1 MQTSLFKKML
11 EPSYYTASV
20 DSNSMAG
27 QVSHQVV
34 KSSSLRQ
41 VMRAASR
48 FNAAQ
53 PPEAPVSSSTA
64 CSIETENSTTKQTTM
79 TTYRLY
85 NYKTGHLYSDH
96 PTLEGALLSAMF
108 HVEKGQKVKWS
119 GGPHVWFGH
128 VDRQATPKFGVD
140 VVKSETE

>member
-1 MQTSLFKKML
+1 
-11 EPSYYTASV
+11 
-20 DSNSMAG
+20 
-27 QVSHQVV
+27 
-34 KSSSLRQ
+34 
-41 VMRAASR
+41 MR
-48 FNAAQ
+48 
-53 PPEAPVSSSTA
+53 PAPVMLLLGSFATSALAAEAAEIHDPTFHFG
-64 CSIETENSTTKQTTM
+64 IETENSTTKQTTM

-128 VDRQATPKFGVD
+128 VDRQAIPKFGVD

>member
-1 MQTSLFKKML
+1 MQTSLFKKIL

-20 DSNSMAG
+20 DCNSMAG

-53 PPEAPVSSSTA
+53 PPEAPVSSSPA

-96 PTLEGALLSAMF
+96 PTLEGALRSVPLRYAEQHLLFALAGLAAAASNWSA
-108 HVEKGQKVKWS
+108 GQHQSQV
-119 GGPHVWFGH
+119 
-128 VDRQATPKFGVD
+128 
-140 VVKSETE
+140 

>member
-1 MQTSLFKKML
+1 M
-11 EPSYYTASV
+11 
-20 DSNSMAG
+20 
-27 QVSHQVV
+27 
-34 KSSSLRQ
+34 
-41 VMRAASR
+41 
-48 FNAAQ
+48 
-53 PPEAPVSSSTA
+53 A

-85 NYKTGHLYSDH
+85 NYKTGYLYSDH